1 MGRIRRTKFNVDK
14 DTANR
19 TYNGIVFDS
28 RLEMRFYSEVI
39 LPGVCSGQIKSYELQ
54 KKYELQPKFKH
65 NGKTILP
72 ITYAADFQIE
82 YSDGHVEVID
92 TKGMPDNVAR
102 LKRKLFLYCYP
113 DIQFRWISYSK
124 KWGGWLDYET
134 IQRLRRAEK
143 RSRKKKEELISG
155 KE

>member
-1 MGRIRRTKFNVDK
+1 MARTKFNVDK
-14 DTANR
+14 DATIR
-19 TYNGIVFDS
+19 TYDGIVFDS
-28 RLEMRFYSEVI
+28 RLEMRYYSEVV
-39 LPGVCSGQIKSYELQ
+39 LPGVDSGQIRTYELQ

-72 ITYAADFQIE
+72 ITYVADFYIE
-82 YSDGHVEVID
+82 YSDGHIEVVD

-102 LKRKLFLYCYP
+102 LKRKMFLYHYP
-113 DIQFRWISYSK
+113 DVQFRWVSYSK

-134 IQRLRRAEK
+134 IQSLRREEK
-143 RSRKKKEELISG
+143 RSKNKKEEPDNG